1 MLAAVPAGYYYASAQ
16 ESTVPA
22 VADPALRVEDV
33 VDGLERPTTMAFLDQ
48 DTILVLEKDRGTV
61 RVVENGVLQ
70 DEPLLDVAVANEN
83 ERGMLG
89 IAVSKEND
97 TTTYVFLYFT
107 ESGGGSD
114 GDDSQG
120 IEPAGNRLYRFE
132 LENGELVNPRLLLDL
147 PAVPGPRYNGGIIA
161 IGPDDFVYVIIGD
174 AEGHTTQ
181 AQNFE
186 DGPSAD
192 GTSGILRIGKNG
204 ETPPSVIGTGEF
216 GRYYFAYGIRNSF
229 GMAFDPVTGAL
240 WDTENGPGTGDE
252 INFVDPGFNSGWRDV
267 FGAVSDAELGSEEL
281 VLFNGRS
288 SYSNPEIAW
297 VETIGPT
304 ALAFL
309 NSSNLGEEYENDM
322 FIGDINNGAL
332 YRFELNEGRNGLML
346 DGALADNVADTSAEN
361 EGITFGTGFTS
372 GPGFH
377 GITDIKVGPDG
388 YLYVVSFGQGT
399 IYRIAP
405 ENANDI
411 VPGDD
416 NNDTNGSSSSSSSD
430 GSSSDG
436 GGGSSS
442 SDSSSSSSSEDC
454 DNSYPHF
461 CIPLPPPDLDC
472 SDIDEENF
480 EVRGSD
486 PHGFDGDNDGVGC
499 EDSSSSS
506 SSSSS
511 DDSSSSS
518 SSSGDDNG
526 AGVTINGQTMTLRD
540 SARALAIRFTQLLDD
555 DEEDYC
561 FNNQIEDRNRISNVL
576 TNILEDIY
584 GDKTSTRNWVDSVLD
599 RLAEDCLDD
608 DDNGNGNNSNRP

>member
-1 MLAAVPAGYYYASAQ
+1 MRYKFTLTVLAAILVMLAAIPAGYYYATAQ

-48 DTILVLEKDRGTV
+48 DTILVLEKYRGTV

-70 DEPLLDVAVANEN
+70 DEPLLDVAVANDN
-83 ERGMLG
+83 ERGMTG
-89 IAVSKEND
+89 IAISKESD
-97 TTTYVFLYFT
+97 GTTYVFLYFT

-114 GDDSQG
+114 GDDTQG

-132 LENGELVNPRLLLDL
+132 LENGELVNPLLLLDL

-186 DGPSAD
+186 DGPSPD

-216 GRYYFAYGIRNSF
+216 SKYYFAYGIRNSF
-229 GMAFDPVTGAL
+229 GMAFDPVTGNL

-267 FGAVSDAELGSEEL
+267 RGAVSDAELGSEDL
-281 VLFNGRS
+281 VLFDGRGT
-288 SYSNPEIAW
+288 YSNPEIAW
-297 VETIGPT
+297 VQTIGPT

-309 NSSNLGEEYENDM
+309 NSSNLGEEYENNM
-322 FIGDINNGAL
+322 FIGDINTGAL
-332 YRFELNEGRNGLML
+332 YRFELNKDRNGLVL
-346 DGALADNVADTSAEN
+346 DGELADNVSDTPAEN

-405 ENANDI
+405 ENASGV
-411 VPGDD
+411 VPGD
-416 NNDTNGSSSSSSSD
+416 GVVPSD
-430 GSSSDG
+430 
-436 GGGSSS
+436 
-442 SDSSSSSSSEDC
+442 
-454 DNSYPHF
+454 DNSEVDDNGVDMVNSCHPSYPDD
-461 CIPLPPPDLDC
+461 CIPPAPPDLECD
-472 SDIDEENF
+472 DISARNF
-480 EVRGSD
+480 QVVGSD
-486 PHGFDGDNDGVGC
+486 PHDFDGDNNGIGC
-499 EDSSSSS
+499 ESGSNAP
-506 SSSSS
+506 
-511 DDSSSSS
+511 DDSK
-518 SSSGDDNG
+518 G
-526 AGVTINGQTMTLRD
+526 M
-540 SARALAIRFTQLLDD
+540 
-555 DEEDYC
+555 
-561 FNNQIEDRNRISNVL
+561 
-576 TNILEDIY
+576 
-584 GDKTSTRNWVDSVLD
+584 
-599 RLAEDCLDD
+599 
-608 DDNGNGNNSNRP
+608 

>member
-1 MLAAVPAGYYYASAQ
+1 MHYKFTLTVLAAILVMLAAVPAGYYYASAQ
-16 ESTVPA
+16 ISTVPA

-70 DEPLLDVAVANEN
+70 DEPLLDVAVANDN

-114 GDDSQG
+114 GDDRQG

-132 LENGELVNPRLLLDL
+132 LENGELVNPLLLLDL

-186 DGPSAD
+186 DGPSPD

-216 GRYYFAYGIRNSF
+216 SRYYFAYGIRNSF

-252 INFVDPGFNSGWRDV
+252 INFVDPGFNSGWREV
-267 FGAVSDAELGSEEL
+267 RGAVSDEELGSEEL
-281 VLFNGRS
+281 VLFNGRGN
-288 SYSNPEIAW
+288 YSNPEIAW
-297 VETIGPT
+297 VVTIGPT

-309 NSSNLGEEYENDM
+309 NSSNLGEEYESDM

-332 YRFELNEGRNGLML
+332 YRFELNEDRNELLL
-346 DGALADNVADTSAEN
+346 DGELADNVADTPAEN

-377 GITDIKVGPDG
+377 GITDVKAGPDG
-388 YLYVVSFGQGT
+388 YLYVVSYGQGT
-399 IYRIAP
+399 IYRIVP
-405 ENANDI
+405 ENASGV
-411 VPGDD
+411 VPSDEVVPSDDD
-416 NNDTNGSSSSSSSD
+416 NSEDDDNGVD
-430 GSSSDG
+430 DDG
-436 GGGSSS
+436 G
-442 SDSSSSSSSEDC
+442 
-454 DNSYPHF
+454 DNSCHPSYPDD
-461 CIPLPPPDLDC
+461 CIPPAPPDLECD
-472 SDIDEENF
+472 DISARNF
-480 EVRGSD
+480 QVVGSD
-486 PHGFDGDNDGVGC
+486 PHDFDGDNNGIGC
-499 EDSSSSS
+499 ESGSDAP
-506 SSSSS
+506 
-511 DDSSSSS
+511 DDSE
-518 SSSGDDNG
+518 G
-526 AGVTINGQTMTLRD
+526 M
-540 SARALAIRFTQLLDD
+540 
-555 DEEDYC
+555 
-561 FNNQIEDRNRISNVL
+561 
-576 TNILEDIY
+576 
-584 GDKTSTRNWVDSVLD
+584 
-599 RLAEDCLDD
+599 
-608 DDNGNGNNSNRP
+608 